1 MYQKIYDFLNL
12 FFEDCKIEEIVH
24 TSPTLSD
31 EEANNF
37 EGTTRALKSMKNNKT
52 PGTDGFTSEFFYI
65 MFWKH
70 LLYFVVRSLING
82 FNKSE

>member
-1 MYQKIYDFLNL
+1 MYDLKIKKI
-12 FFEDCKIEEIVH
+12 EDCKIEEIVH

-52 PGTDGFTSEFFYI
+52 PGTDGFTSEFFFYI
-65 MFWKH
+65 LCFGNNFYI
-70 LLYFVVRSLING
+70 LL
-82 FNKSE
+82 